1 MGLKHD
7 KLMKENKELVLK
19 CKEYDI
25 KLKSKESVCANL
37 QLKATDD
44 AQHISNLGNVI
55 EKLKSDIIN
64 LEAVVT
70 TVKSTQR
77 KVRDEYEETLMNQRK
92 MFDDEIEEMLCQHN
106 KSMEKLKKMHTMR
119 KIN

>member
-1 MGLKHD
+1 
-7 KLMKENKELVLK
+7 MKENKELVLK

-70 TVKSTQR
+70 TVKSTQQ
-77 KVRDEYEETLMNQRK
+77 KVR
-92 MFDDEIEEMLCQHN
+92 
-106 KSMEKLKKMHTMR
+106 
-119 KIN
+119 